1 MAGVEVELCVG
12 AFGLWVAGDSDG
24 GGISESD
31 AFCRGAICQG
41 ECSGDVVVGFPLVV
55 YRGEGAAVASTG
67 LALVRDTKGTHGTY
81 TFVVFHVSTSK
92 KEIVSTLRPA
102 ESVTGAVNPAGA
114 LAHMVLVFVVWRT
127 VLMTVTTVKAVNVL
141 V

>member
-12 AFGLWVAGDSDG
+12 AFGLWVVGDSDG

-41 ECSGDVVVGFPLVV
+41 ECSGDVVVRFPLVV

-67 LALVRDTKGTHGTY
+67 LALLRDTKGTHGTY

-92 KEIVSTLRPA
+92 
-102 ESVTGAVNPAGA
+102 
-114 LAHMVLVFVVWRT
+114 
-127 VLMTVTTVKAVNVL
+127 
-141 V
+141 